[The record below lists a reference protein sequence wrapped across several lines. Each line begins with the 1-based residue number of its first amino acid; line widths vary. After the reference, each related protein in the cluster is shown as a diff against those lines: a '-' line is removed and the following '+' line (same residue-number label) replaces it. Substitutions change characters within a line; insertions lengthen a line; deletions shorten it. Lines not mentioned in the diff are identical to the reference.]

1 MFAHQLRCEAGPG
14 GEKLGVDG
22 LGPGMH
28 YWAESTSVEVLDQIC
43 LGAHFVCAASKGVK
57 CLGGDRRGLRDI
69 YIIESS
75 AGVLLTSDGGAGIAQ
90 LDLAVV
96 EHSSEV
102 AVAELAY

>member
-1 MFAHQLRCEAGPG
+1 MFAHQLRCDAWPG
-14 GEKLGVDG
+14 GEKSGVDG

-43 LGAHFVCAASKGVK
+43 LGVHFVCAAGKGVK
-57 CLGGDRRGLRDI
+57 CLGGDRQGISEI
-69 YIIESS
+69 YVIESS
-75 AGVLLTSDGGAGIAQ
+75 AGVLLTSDGGVGIAQ

>member
-14 GEKLGVDG
+14 GEKSGVDC

-28 YWAESTSVEVLDQIC
+28 YWAESTSMEVLDQIC
-43 LGAHFVCAASKGVK
+43 LGSHFVCAAGEGVK
-57 CLGGDRRGLRDI
+57 CLGGDRRGLREI
-69 YIIESS
+69 YVIESS
-75 AGVLLTSDGGAGIAQ
+75 DGVLLTSDGGVVIAQ

>member
-14 GEKLGVDG
+14 GEKSGVNG

-28 YWAESTSVEVLDQIC
+28 YCSESTSVEVLDQIC
-43 LGAHFVCAASKGVK
+43 LGAHLVCAAGEGVK
-57 CLGGDRRGLRDI
+57 CLGGNRWGLREI
-69 YIIESS
+69 YVIESS
-75 AGVLLTSDGGAGIAQ
+75 SGVSLTSDVGAGIAQ

-96 EHSSEV
+96 EHISEV

>member
-14 GEKLGVDG
+14 GEKSGVDD

-28 YWAESTSVEVLDQIC
+28 YWAESTSGEVLDQIC
-43 LGAHFVCAASKGVK
+43 LGSHVVCAAGEGVN
-57 CLGGDRRGLRDI
+57 CLGGNRRGLRDI
-69 YIIESS
+69 YVIESS
-75 AGVLLTSDGGAGIAQ
+75 AEVSLTSDGGVVIAQ
-90 LDLAVV
+90 LVLAVV